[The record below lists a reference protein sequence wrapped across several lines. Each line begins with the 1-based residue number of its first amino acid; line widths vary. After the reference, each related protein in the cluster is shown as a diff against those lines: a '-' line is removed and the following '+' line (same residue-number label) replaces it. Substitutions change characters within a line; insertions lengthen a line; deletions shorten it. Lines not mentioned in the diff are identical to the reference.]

1 MPVSVSAFDTI
12 EHEPIGARIAKF
24 TLVLGLHLALG
35 AWALNTT
42 LNLPSEPVPIRM
54 DVRTIEMSAPKK
66 PQEIP
71 KPVVPQPKPAPQAS
85 TRAVVPRAVAATPPA
100 VLTAPSTA
108 NQAPAAFAVAP
119 QQVASSREEAPPA
132 PAPVALTAARF
143 DADYLNN
150 PAPVYPPLS
159 RKSQEEGKVLLQV
172 QVSANGEAESVQIK
186 QSSGYPRLD
195 EAAMKA
201 VRKWRFVP
209 ARRGTEAVASSV
221 VVPLTF
227 RLES

>member
-24 TLVLGLHLALG
+24 ALVLGLHLALG
-35 AWALNTT
+35 AWALNTKVS
-42 LNLPSEPVPIRM
+42 LPSEPVPIRM
-54 DVRTIEMSAPKK
+54 DVRTIEISAPKK

-71 KPVVPQPKPAPQAS
+71 KPVVPQAS
-85 TRAVVPRAVAATPPA
+85 TRPVVPRAVAATPPTL
-100 VLTAPSTA
+100 LTAPSTA

-119 QQVASSREEAPPA
+119 QQAAPSKEEAPPA

-150 PAPVYPPLS
+150 PAPVYPALS
-159 RKSQEEGKVLLQV
+159 RKSQEEGKVLLLV
-172 QVSANGEAESVQIK
+172 QVTANGDAENVQIK

-195 EAAMKA
+195 DAAMKA

-221 VVPLTF
+221 VVPLSF

>member
-24 TLVLGLHLALG
+24 ALVLGLHLALG
-35 AWALNTT
+35 AWALNTKVS
-42 LNLPSEPVPIRM
+42 LPSEPVPIRM
-54 DVRTIEMSAPKK
+54 DVRTIEISAPKK

-71 KPVVPQPKPAPQAS
+71 KPVVPQAS
-85 TRAVVPRAVAATPPA
+85 TRPVVPRAVAATPPTL
-100 VLTAPSTA
+100 LTAPSTA

-119 QQVASSREEAPPA
+119 QQAAPSKEEAPPS

-150 PAPVYPPLS
+150 PAPVYPALS
-159 RKSQEEGKVLLQV
+159 RKSQEEGKVLLLV
-172 QVSANGEAESVQIK
+172 QVTANGDAENVQIK

-195 EAAMKA
+195 DAAMKA

-221 VVPLTF
+221 VVPLSF